1 MPGREYIRQFT
12 ARHRERLVLK
22 KPRSIKRSR
31 GKVGPKEVKAFFK
44 EVEPWISD
52 VPPHLIL
59 NYDETAFQ
67 VG

>member
-1 MPGREYIRQFT
+1 
-12 ARHRERLVLK
+12 
-22 KPRSIKRSR
+22 
-31 GKVGPKEVKAFFK
+31 VGPKEVKAFFK

-52 VPPHLIL
+52 VPLHLIL

>member
-1 MPGREYIRQFT
+1 
-12 ARHRERLVLK
+12 LK